1 MAAQPEVRQVIQLHP
16 GFGRDGSRNRF
27 FRSDFHLRMT
37 FGLGVGFGD
46 FAGPSAVCQRNSD
59 GIAGFGLQCQFN
71 FRYPFPGTG
80 QGHDAGVLSV
90 VIIGYGEGIVRIDVY
105 VAAQPEVRQV
115 IQLHAILRRN
125 GLFFGNDGSFINRG
139 RFCGSR
145 SFSDLDFHSCGRRFF
160 FHSLRL
166 GLGLEEAEPQYRD
179 GNRQHQQ
186 EDQQTLPSRFLSC
199 DVQEQADDYG
209 QHDGVEQS
217 NQSVPVRGIIAFHL
231 HGCAVGLGVEDIM
244 AGFTHRLT
252 RCIIGGINAG
262 SHKAQHHIIPCAD
275 SKIGIHPGGIGHGRV
290 CHHHAGKAP
299 FTAQHICEQRAAG
312 SSPNCAK
319 VAVAGHD
326 SGSAAFLHSD
336 LKRLEIDFTH
346 GLFIGPNGNAQAI
359 GFLIVQGE
367 VLGVHVHALRGSA
380 LHLGSAQLT
389 G

>member
-1 MAAQPEVRQVIQLHP
+1 MAAQPEVRQVVQLHP
-16 GFGRDGSRNRF
+16 
-27 FRSDFHLRMT
+27 
-37 FGLGVGFGD
+37 
-46 FAGPSAVCQRNSD
+46 
-59 GIAGFGLQCQFN
+59 
-71 FRYPFPGTG
+71 
-80 QGHDAGVLSV
+80 
-90 VIIGYGEGIVRIDVY
+90 
-105 VAAQPEVRQV
+105 
-115 IQLHAILRRN
+115 ILRGN
-125 GLFFGNDGSFINRG
+125 SLFSGNDWGFLNHR

-145 SFSDLDFHSCGRRFF
+145 GFCGLNLHRSGRCFVF
-160 FHSLRL
+160 CSHRL
-166 GLGLEEAEPQYRD
+166 GLRLKEAEPQQRSR
-179 GNRQHQQ
+179 NRQNRQ
-186 EDQQTLPSRFLSC
+186 EDQQTLPSRLLSG
-199 DVQEQADDYG
+199 DVQKQDDDNR

-217 NQSVPVRGIIAFHL
+217 NQSVPVGGIVTLHL
-231 HGCAVGLGVEDIM
+231 HGSTVGLGVEDIM
-244 AGFTHRLT
+244 TGFTHRLA

-262 SHKAQHHIIPCAD
+262 PHEAQHHIIPGTN
-275 SKIGIHPGGIGHGRV
+275 SQIGIHPGGIGHSGI
-290 CHHHAGKAP
+290 CDYHADKAP
-299 FTAQHICEQRAAG
+299 FTAQYICEQRAAG